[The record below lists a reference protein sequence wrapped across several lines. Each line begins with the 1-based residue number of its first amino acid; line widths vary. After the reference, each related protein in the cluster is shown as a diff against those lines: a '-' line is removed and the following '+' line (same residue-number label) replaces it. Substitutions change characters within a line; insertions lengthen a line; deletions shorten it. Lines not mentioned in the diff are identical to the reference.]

1 MGVGGFPTPTRL
13 WLWDALRWGLGWL
26 EGCSRAVLGSPS
38 PPQAPLPAQLT
49 AHQRLVDLAYSKG
62 LIVYSRRTRDGIEG
76 DHILVCPPLI
86 VTQDHIYE
94 IIEGLDASLVQF
106 SQDIHSELKAG

>member
-1 MGVGGFPTPTRL
+1 M
-13 WLWDALRWGLGWL
+13 
-26 EGCSRAVLGSPS
+26 
-38 PPQAPLPAQLT
+38 
-49 AHQRLVDLAYSKG
+49 
-62 LIVYSRRTRDGIEG
+62 IVYSRRTRDGIEG

-86 VTQDHIYE
+86 VTHDHIDE